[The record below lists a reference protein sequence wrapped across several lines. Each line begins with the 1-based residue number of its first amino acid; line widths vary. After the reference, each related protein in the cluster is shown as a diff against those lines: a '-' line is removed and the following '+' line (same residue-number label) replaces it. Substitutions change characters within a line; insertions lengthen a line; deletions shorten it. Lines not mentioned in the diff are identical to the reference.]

1 MNLLPILGKG
11 TTARDCLIIPNV
23 STANNGIVKGKYHT
37 IHTKFSDFTFFS
49 EFSILSWK
57 NPNLIFYFTGWGGIC
72 GGGCFG
78 TKKMSVKATTT
89 SCISLC
95 SKYLIHPMIYLIN

>member
-23 STANNGIVKGKYHT
+23 STANNGIVKGKYHST

-49 EFSILSWK
+49 EFSIS
-57 NPNLIFYFTGWGGIC
+57 
-72 GGGCFG
+72 
-78 TKKMSVKATTT
+78 
-89 SCISLC
+89 
-95 SKYLIHPMIYLIN
+95 

>member
-37 IHTKFSDFTFFS
+37 I
-49 EFSILSWK
+49 
-57 NPNLIFYFTGWGGIC
+57 
-72 GGGCFG
+72 
-78 TKKMSVKATTT
+78 A
-89 SCISLC
+89 LC
-95 SKYLIHPMIYLIN
+95 PF